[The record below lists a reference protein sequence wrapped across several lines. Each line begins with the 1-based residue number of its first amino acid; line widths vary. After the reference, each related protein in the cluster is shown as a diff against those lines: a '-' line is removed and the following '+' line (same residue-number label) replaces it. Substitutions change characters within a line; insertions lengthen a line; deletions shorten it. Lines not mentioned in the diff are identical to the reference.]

1 MKAKRIMTERAF
13 QNLFGNV
20 QGGSFTIRH
29 KDGKEEIY
37 GDGKPLFTIVLKSEN
52 VLDLVSGDMLMT
64 FGKAYMEGRVDVKGD
79 LADLISL
86 AIQNGLMSAV
96 HRKTET
102 RLVTPILGRFRS
114 QKREKKNIAH
124 HYDIGNDFFGLWLDD
139 SLTYSCGYFQN
150 VSDTIE
156 QAQLQKIEHSL
167 RKLRLKPNESVLDIG
182 CGWGSVVIRA
192 AEQFGARATGI
203 TLSQEQIAG
212 ASDAIVSRRLQD
224 KADVRL
230 MDYAALAKEG
240 QKFDKVVS
248 IGMIEHVGK
257 EHLAEFIDHL
267 ENLLKPGGLALLHFI
282 TAVNEGPINGWIEK
296 NIFPGG
302 YIPTLSEIVAR
313 ITDRDFRVWDVEN
326 LAPHYRMTLDHW
338 SERFENAVPSVLE
351 RFDEKFVRM
360 WRLYLRVS
368 SAAFKEG
375 EVEVHQILVS
385 RGKPVNLPL
394 TRDDLYRSESNV
406 EHKSR

>member
-29 KDGKEEIY
+29 KDRKEEIY
-37 GDGKPLFTIVLKSEN
+37 GNGKPLFTIVLKSEN
-52 VLDLVSGDMLMT
+52 VLDLVSGDMLMS
-64 FGKAYMEGRVDVKGD
+64 FGNAYMEGRVDVEGD
-79 LADLISL
+79 LADLMSL
-86 AIQNGLMSAV
+86 AIRNGLMSAV

-102 RLVTPILGRFRS
+102 NLVTPILGRFRS
-114 QKREKKNIAH
+114 QIREKKNIAH

-156 QAQLQKIEHSL
+156 QAQQQKIEHSL
-167 RKLRLKPNESVLDIG
+167 RKLRLKPNESLLDIG

-192 AEQFGARATGI
+192 AEHFGARATGI
-203 TLSQEQIAG
+203 TLSEEQNAG
-212 ASDAIVSRRLQD
+212 ASEAIVSRRLQD

-240 QKFDKVVS
+240 QKFDKVIS

-257 EHLAEFIDHL
+257 EHLAEFMNHL
-267 ENLLKPGGLALLHFI
+267 ENLLKPGGLALLHLI

-302 YIPTLSEIVAR
+302 YIPTLSEIVACL
-313 ITDRDFRVWDVEN
+313 IDRDFRVWDVEN

-338 SERFENAVPSVLE
+338 SERFENAVPTVLE

-368 SAAFKEG
+368 AAAFKEG

-385 RGKPVNLPL
+385 RGKPVSLPL
-394 TRDDLYRSESNV
+394 TRDDLYRSGSNV
-406 EHKSR
+406 EH